1 MSATTVLTRNDFAT
15 DTHAAKYRSTLDGHS
30 IATGRLIEILNE
42 PANEQRL
49 VDAELDGRPALS
61 GVVRYVEGDDAIREI
76 LETGSDGH
84 RFRQAVGVAVR
95 LKMER
100 LGWATTGTK
109 GSVRGARHFKK
120 AERYARRAT
129 DVATS
134 ADRMLAA
141 LEAVTRIGDEA
152 ERRETGNQLMVALAA
167 TRAREGRPF

>member
-1 MSATTVLTRNDFAT
+1 MSSTLLLTREDFDT

-49 VDAELDGRPALS
+49 IDAEIDGRPALA
-61 GVVRYVEGDDAIREI
+61 GVVRAVEGDDAIREI
-76 LETGSDGH
+76 LETGLAGH

-109 GSVRGARHFKK
+109 GSVRGAGHFKK
-120 AERYARRAT
+120 AERYAPRRNT
-129 DVATS
+129 DETAR
-134 ADRMLAA
+134 ARAA
-141 LEAVTRIGDEA
+141 LDAVLRIGDED
-152 ERRETGNQLMVALAA
+152 ERDRTGRQLMTALAD
-167 TRAREGRPF
+167 TRRREGRPF

>member
-1 MSATTVLTRNDFAT
+1 MSDTSLLTREDFDT

-49 VDAELDGRPALS
+49 IDAEIDGRPALA
-61 GVVRYVEGDDAIREI
+61 GVVRAVEGDDAIREI
-76 LETGSDGH
+76 LETGLAGH

-109 GSVRGARHFKK
+109 GSVRGAGHFKK
-120 AERYARRAT
+120 AERYAPRQNTDETSRA
-129 DVATS
+129 
-134 ADRMLAA
+134 RAA
-141 LEAVTRIGDEA
+141 LDAVLRIGDED
-152 ERRETGNQLMVALAA
+152 ERDSTGRQLMTALAD
-167 TRAREGRPF
+167 TRRREGRPF

>member
-1 MSATTVLTRNDFAT
+1 MSNTLLLTREDFDT

-49 VDAELDGRPALS
+49 IDAEIDGRPALA
-61 GVVRYVEGDDAIREI
+61 GVVRAVEGDDAIREI
-76 LETGSDGH
+76 LETGLAGH

-129 DVATS
+129 DVDES
-134 ADRMLAA
+134 ARARAA
-141 LEAVTRIGDEA
+141 LDAVLRIGDED
-152 ERRETGNQLMVALAA
+152 ERDRTGRQLTTALAD
-167 TRAREGRPF
+167 TRRREGRPF